1 MAACCSQCLMLCSL
15 GLLVLTVMMWFSSR
29 TGWHQRARLL
39 DCHRRALFS
48 PQVQQRVARSAQAQS
63 TVSMPVQTNLSL
75 TMPFYNNPMMLSQ
88 TNTRSLQDAN
98 QRHID
103 DEFTQDGQLRWALHA
118 GKQKYPS
125 TGVLP
130 NASVYWFPNFPQDAP
145 QPANADSGPHQ
156 QRHLTAFPVQ
166 HGNLSKHVGTPCR

>member
-1 MAACCSQCLMLCSL
+1 MCAC
-15 GLLVLTVMMWFSSR
+15 
-29 TGWHQRARLL
+29 LL
-39 DCHRRALFS
+39 DCHGRASFPS
-48 PQVQQRVARSAQAQS
+48 QVQQRVARSAQAQS
-63 TVSMPVQTNLSL
+63 TVSTPVQTNLSL
-75 TMPFYNNPMMLSQ
+75 TMPFYSNPMMLSQ

-103 DEFTQDGQLRWALHA
+103 DEFTQDGQLRWAMHA

-125 TGVLP
+125 ARALPWVRVLGLSV
-130 NASVYWFPNFPQDAP
+130 SVYWFLNFPQDAP

>member
-1 MAACCSQCLMLCSL
+1 MAACCSRRLTLCSL
-15 GLLVLTVMMWFSSR
+15 GPLVLTGMMWFSSR
-29 TGWHQRARLL
+29 TGWHQCARLL
-39 DCHRRALFS
+39 DSHRRALFS
-48 PQVQQRVARSAQAQS
+48 SQVQQRVARSAQAQS

-75 TMPFYNNPMMLSQ
+75 TMPFYSNPMMLSQ

-125 TGVLP
+125 TTQVKVLGLFTDSLSSRRMLL
-130 NASVYWFPNFPQDAP
+130 N
-145 QPANADSGPHQ
+145 QPMQTLVPTSNVTSQPSQCNMGISQ
-156 QRHLTAFPVQ
+156 
-166 HGNLSKHVGTPCR
+166 SM